1 MKQVPDTTM
10 RKAEIDIQLT
20 QEFLQIRQGI
30 ELCKWLRMQFRNLE
44 CLINHPEYVIHDFRK
59 KRGGVRRVFAPNA
72 DLMRVQR
79 KLNRVLQHLY
89 SSCKSECV
97 HGFTKMNV
105 GSKTSTNIVAN
116 AQVHVGKRA
125 VLNLDLVDFFPSIP
139 ARKVKE
145 VFLAEPFGFSEDIA
159 VALALLTTYRG
170 FIPQGA
176 PTSPVLSNFVCRGLD
191 AALLEWSQKNGANY
205 TRYADDLTF
214 SGDAMFTLEQ
224 LLEIREIILGKGF
237 RVNEKKSRQRL
248 QGKRQTVTGLTVNE
262 KVNVDRRYIKRVR
275 AMLHDLQRSGV
286 KQAANKHFQGQQV
299 VCKEGYFLERLAG
312 SISFIGQV
320 RGKEDFLFQRMQTTF
335 QPIYKE
341 LKKDP
346 SIMVRRFSN
355 VPDSV
360 LFHFADKRIDRPTNG

>member
-1 MKQVPDTTM
+1 M
-10 RKAEIDIQLT
+10 RKAEIDMQLT

-30 ELCKWLRMQFRNLE
+30 ELCKWLRMQFRDLE
-44 CLINHPEYVIHDFRK
+44 GLINHPEYVIYEFRK

-89 SSCKSECV
+89 SSCKPECV

-214 SGDAMFTLEQ
+214 SGDAVFTLEQ
-224 LLEIREIILGKGF
+224 LFEIREIILGKGF

-262 KVNVDRRYIKRVR
+262 KVNVDRRYLKRVR
-275 AMLHDLQRSGV
+275 AMLHDLERSGV
-286 KQAANKHFQGQQV
+286 KQAANRHFQGQQV
-299 VCKEGYFLERLAG
+299 LCKEGYFLERLAG

-320 RGKEDFLFQRMQTTF
+320 RGKEDFLFQRMQNTF

-346 SIMVRRFSN
+346 SLFDSRFSI
-355 VPDSV
+355 VPDPV
-360 LFHFADKRIDRPTNG
+360 LFHFADKSIDRPSNG